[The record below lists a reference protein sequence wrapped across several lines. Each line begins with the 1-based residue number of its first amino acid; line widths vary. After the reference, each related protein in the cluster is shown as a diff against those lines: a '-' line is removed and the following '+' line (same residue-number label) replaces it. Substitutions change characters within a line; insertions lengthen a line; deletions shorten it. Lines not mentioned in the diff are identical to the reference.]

1 MGFPSPAN
9 DYIEKRLTIDDFV
22 VANPASTMIC
32 DIGDR
37 LLVIDRSVPPKS
49 GSMIYY
55 ELMGECGVGKIM
67 GRSLITPDGEAFEG
81 SVLEELE
88 VVGVVTAEILK
99 MHEPDRPII

>member
-22 VANPASTMIC
+22 VPNPASTMIC
-32 DIGDR
+32 DVGDR
-37 LLVIDRSVPPKS
+37 ILVIDRSVPPKS

-55 ELMGECGVGKIM
+55 DLFGECGVGKLM
-67 GRSLITPDGEAFEG
+67 GKSLVTPDGEAYEG
-81 SVLEELE
+81 SVLEEME

-99 MHEPDRPII
+99 IHEPERPII